1 MVELVR
7 RHTEIV
13 EAENAG
19 YKSDDHRSN
28 LIPNLTPGKGDRQER
43 ENCSDI

>member
-7 RHTEIV
+7 RHTEII
-13 EAENAG
+13 EAENKG
-19 YKSDDHRSN
+19 NESDNYRSD
-28 LIPNLTPGKGDRQER
+28 LIPDLTPGKGDRQEC